1 MNIKPKNKNA
11 IITIRTDY
19 ETKRDIQLTA
29 AALGLT
35 TTTYLIAIYNKY
47 NKEFNNLFKGEK

>member
-29 AALGLT
+29 AELGFT
-35 TTTYLIAIYNKY
+35 TTTYLITLYNKY
-47 NKEFNNLFKGEK
+47 HKDLDNLLKGE